1 MAKVLFASLL
11 LLLAVLGA
19 GSVAAKPTTGEG
31 GVRIRNNYD
40 FVVLGGGTAGS
51 AVAAR
56 LAENPRHTV
65 LLVERGEDRTDD
77 PTVAVPT
84 MNSVIPP
91 VPLEVLPVEHFHT
104 IETLLARQSTPTVV
118 PRALGGG
125 PAVSGSFWGRGGPQA
140 YNEWAELVGDDS
152 LRYEALLPFFKKS
165 ERVKPEDSPSPDR
178 GRDGPIDV
186 VFLDPNDTAIAD
198 LAAKQSEVF
207 GVPERND
214 YCTSEGQLGIWP
226 MQRSLGWDPVCSS
239 FSGPCQRQSAYSEY
253 IKNGPSRP
261 NLHVLPK
268 TTALNLIYGRSRP
281 GENAKV
287 VGARVLVDGTTL
299 LEIRAKKE
307 VIVSLGPV
315 NSPKF
320 LMLSGIGDP
329 SDLTPHGIEP
339 VVSLPGVGQN
349 LQDHAVFS
357 FAYSVPSTPSL
368 PAPSAVRVAFLASGH
383 HEDFVDIE
391 VAWTL
396 FPGNRLVGYIVQL
409 RGAQVGEIKLRTSEP
424 TDRVDMKLNLDVN
437 NLDPMIWAFRKV
449 REWMAEFPGAV
460 EISATTAI
468 PQGATDA
475 QFRTWLSSNVGAW
488 YHMAGTCKMGANND
502 AQAVVDSEFRVF
514 GVDNLRVVDCSV
526 MPVVVPTHPSA
537 TSMMLAERCAA
548 FIKEDHPR

>member
-1 MAKVLFASLL
+1 MGKASFLFASLL
-11 LLLAVLGA
+11 VLLAVF
-19 GSVAAKPTTGEG
+19 GSCVSAHRAKVED
-31 GVRIRNNYD
+31 IRRNYD
-40 FVVLGGGTAGS
+40 FIVLGGGTAGC

-56 LAENPRHTV
+56 LAENPHHSV
-65 LLVERGEDRTDD
+65 LLVERGEDESGD
-77 PTVAVPT
+77 PTVVVPT
-84 MNSVIPP
+84 VNSVIPA
-91 VPLEVLPVEHFHT
+91 VPIELLPVEHFHT

-165 ERVKPEDSPSPDR
+165 ERVKPEDSSSPDR
-178 GRDGPIDV
+178 GRNGPIDIV
-186 VFLDPNDTAIAD
+186 ILDPNDTAVAPF
-198 LAAKQSEVF
+198 AAKQAEIF
-207 GVPERND
+207 GVEQGVD
-214 YCTSEGQLGIWP
+214 YATSERQVGIWP
-226 MQRSLGWDPVCSS
+226 MQRSLTWDVCDGS
-239 FSGPCQRQSAYSEY
+239 SGPCQRQSTYTEY
-253 IKNGPSRP
+253 IQKGPSRP
-261 NLHVLPK
+261 NLDVLPK

-339 VVSLPGVGQN
+339 VASLPGVGQN
-349 LQDHAVFS
+349 LQDHAVMS
-357 FAYSVPSTPSL
+357 FAYVVPSAPAL
-368 PAPSAVRVAFLASGH
+368 PAPSSVRVAFLSSGYNGDH
-383 HEDFVDIE
+383 VDIE
-391 VAWTL
+391 LAWGL
-396 FPGNRLVGYIVQL
+396 LPNNLLVGYIVQL

-424 TDRVDMKLNLDVN
+424 TDRVDMKLNLDVD
-437 NLDPMIWAFRKV
+437 NLDPMIWAFKKV
-449 REWMAEFPGAV
+449 REWMASFEAFEASPG
-460 EISATTAI
+460 SAI

-475 QFRTWLSSNVGAW
+475 QIRTWLSSNVGAW

-502 AQAVVDSEFRVF
+502 DQAVVDSEFRVF

-526 MPVVVPTHPSA
+526 MPVVVPTHPSGTA
-537 TSMMLAERCAA
+537 TMLAERCAA
-548 FIKEDHPR
+548 FIKEDHA

>member
-1 MAKVLFASLL
+1 MAKTRLVFASLL
-11 LLLAVLGA
+11 LLLAVLTA
-19 GSVAAKPTTGEG
+19 GVSAHRAK
-31 GVRIRNNYD
+31 VDDILRNYD
-40 FVVLGGGTAGS
+40 FIVLGGGTAGC

-56 LAENPRHTV
+56 LAENPHHSV
-65 LLVERGEDRTDD
+65 LLVERGEDRSDD

-84 MNSVIPP
+84 MNSVVPS

-104 IETLLARQSTPTVV
+104 IETLLARQQTPTVV

-125 PAVSGSFWGRGGPQA
+125 PAVSGSFWGRGGPQT

-152 LRYEALLPFFKKS
+152 LRYEELLPFFKKS
-165 ERVKPEDSPSPDR
+165 ERVKSEDSSSSDR

-186 VFLDPNDTAIAD
+186 VFLDPNDTAVAPF
-198 LAAKQSEVF
+198 AEKQAEIF
-207 GVPERND
+207 GIEQGRD
-214 YCTSEGQLGIWP
+214 YSTSAGQVGIWP
-226 MQRSLGWDPVCSS
+226 MQRSLTWDGVCSAT
-239 FSGPCQRQSAYSEY
+239 GPCQRQTTYTEY

-261 NLHVLPK
+261 NLDVLPK
-268 TTALNLIYGRSRP
+268 ATALKLIYGRRRP

-287 VGARVLVDGTTL
+287 MGVRVLVDGTTL

-349 LQDHAVFS
+349 LQDHAVFR
-357 FAYSVPSTPSL
+357 FAFVVPSAPSL
-368 PAPSAVRVAFLASGH
+368 TLPSAVRVAFLASGH

-391 VAWTL
+391 IAWTL
-396 FPGNRLVGYIVQL
+396 FPNNLLVGFVVQV

-424 TDRVDMKLNLDVN
+424 TDRVDMKLNLDVD

-460 EISATTAI
+460 EITPGVAAL
-468 PQGATDA
+468 PADVTDA
-475 QFRTWLSSNVGAW
+475 QFRTWLSSNVEAW
-488 YHMAGTCKMGANND
+488 YHMVGTCKMGANND
-502 AQAVVDSEFRVF
+502 EQAVVDSEFRVF

-537 TSMMLAERCAA
+537 SATMLAERCAA
-548 FIKEDHPR
+548 LIKEEYAN